1 MVSVGGISAN
11 KVEKVVNIVLT
22 KIAGVQVDRLPKST
36 YAKDMGIEVRGM
48 AQHHVASELS
58 VESECQN
65 MTLHSDGTTKFG
77 RPYTTIDGK
86 LLVVGMRKVGAA
98 DAQTQLDL
106 FQEILGKVCD
116 SLENKDEIIRSTFI
130 NIKNLMSYRCT
141 VQKKLMIYSLNS
153 EKIF

>member
-1 MVSVGGISAN
+1 
-11 KVEKVVNIVLT
+11 
-22 KIAGVQVDRLPKST
+22 
-36 YAKDMGIEVRGM
+36 M
-48 AQHHVASELS
+48 AQNHVASELS
-58 VESECQN
+58 AESECQN

-77 RPYTTIDGK
+77 HSYTTFDGK
-86 LLVVGMRKVGAA
+86 LLVVGMREVGAA
-98 DAQTQLDL
+98 DFQTQLDL

-130 NIKNLMSYRCT
+130 SIKNLMLYRCA